1 MFVRL
6 AFQGFNTSLAR
17 LAESLASSREVRI
30 VGMVADDIP
39 SDWPDSLDQPQLFT
53 EYKELISDAS
63 PDLLLVAGDTEELAD
78 IPGECQVVSV
88 HEEAPAGQ
96 LLGLLAGI
104 QASRIV
110 LEDEIREIASLSA
123 SLNVI
128 EAYTDPMPKLTQLLD
143 RAAAVCDADM
153 GLILLPGEVLDELNV
168 VLARGEGMDRL
179 VGEGL
184 NVTGSLSGEAFDT
197 GRPVQGEIGEDIE
210 EIRYLKD
217 TGLSRLFAFPMR
229 AEGRIIGIFALG
241 RREEEE
247 FGALKMTLL
256 SLLADQAG
264 LAVQISRLY
273 SELEAN
279 VVLDSASGLYN
290 QHYFHQRMSEEVSRA
305 RRYSLNVCLVV
316 LEIDDFDAYMEK
328 NGRFMGDLI
337 LSDVGNVIK
346 RNTREVDTA
355 ARYGDNKF
363 TILLPETRRLG
374 AMRLAERIRKV
385 IEEYPFPSREKK
397 EVEKLTICAGIS
409 SFPANAEN
417 DNELLEKAFMAL
429 LAAREAGPNNI
440 RLFSDNMTEEN
451 ST

>member
-6 AFQGFNTSLAR
+6 AFQGFNTSLAQ

-30 VGMVADDIP
+30 VGMVADEVP
-39 SDWPDSLDQPQLFT
+39 PDWPDLLDQPQLFPDY
-53 EYKELISDAS
+53 EELISDAS
-63 PDLLLVAGDTEELAD
+63 PDLLLVADDMEALPD
-78 IPGECQVVSV
+78 IPGDCQVVSV

-96 LLGLLAGI
+96 LLGLLAGFH
-104 QASRIV
+104 ASRIL
-110 LEDEIREIASLSA
+110 LEDEIREIATLSS

-143 RAAAVCDADM
+143 RAAAVCGADM
-153 GLILLPGEVLDELNV
+153 GLILLPGEILDELNM

-179 VGEGL
+179 LGKKL
-184 NVTGSLSGEAFDT
+184 NVTDSLCGEAFDT
-197 GRPVQGEIGEDIE
+197 GRPVQGGIGDDIE

-229 AEGRIIGIFALG
+229 AEGRIIGVFVLG
-241 RREEEE
+241 SSEEEE
-247 FGALKMTLL
+247 YGALKMALL
-256 SLLADQAG
+256 TILADQAG

-273 SELEAN
+273 TELEAN

-305 RRYSLNVCLVV
+305 RRYSLNVCLIV

-337 LSDVGNVIK
+337 LSDVGNIIK
-346 RNTREVDTA
+346 RNTREVDTG

-363 TILLPETRRLG
+363 TVLLPETRRLG

-440 RLFSDNMTEEN
+440 RLFSENMSEE
-451 ST
+451 SPA